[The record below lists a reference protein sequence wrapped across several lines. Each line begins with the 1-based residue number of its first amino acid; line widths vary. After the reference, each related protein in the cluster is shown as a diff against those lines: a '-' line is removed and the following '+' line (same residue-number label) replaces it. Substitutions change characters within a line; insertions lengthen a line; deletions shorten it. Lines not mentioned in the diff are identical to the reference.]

1 VVEVERAWPWATTRL
16 PSQMRAPVVEREG
29 GNGQLWTRTNTGQ
42 TNDL

>member
-1 VVEVERAWPWATTRL
+1 MALGHDSPPIL
-16 PSQMRAPVVEREG
+16 RAPVVEREG